1 MEAGWLAGALWDP
14 IALAVLAVILLVSTA
29 MLYSR
34 SDAPPPVSIA
44 RLALG
49 YVVVVLM
56 CCGFAAASSYTPAD
70 EAGARW
76 GIPPERYWSALLVE
90 FSTLWVLLS
99 YGVLV
104 GMAII
109 GVPVLF
115 AMARRGWGT
124 VPGLMAISVPISLLF
139 LVALT
144 ALSRRALSR
153 RLALDAALTILA
165 MHLVLSL
172 GFGVAAGLPWRRKT
186 PPSRMSDS

>member
-14 IALAVLAVILLVSTA
+14 IALAVLAAILLVSTA

-49 YVVVVLM
+49 YVVVVLI

-70 EAGARW
+70 EAWARW
-76 GIPPERYWSALLVE
+76 GIPPERYWRALLAE

-104 GMAII
+104 GMALID
-109 GVPVLF
+109 V
-115 AMARRGWGT
+115 
-124 VPGLMAISVPISLLF
+124 
-139 LVALT
+139 
-144 ALSRRALSR
+144 
-153 RLALDAALTILA
+153 
-165 MHLVLSL
+165 
-172 GFGVAAGLPWRRKT
+172 
-186 PPSRMSDS
+186 PSRTARAPR